1 MTFETFLLFTES
13 GRKLTHVPSNDMKL
27 QIYLVD
33 FGIVERYVNAKGQH
47 REQTMEKTIGT
58 PTFISLASHIGS
70 NCSRRDD
77 VESLGNVLLYFMR
90 GGSLPWEQAK
100 NDDECLAIKKQTSLT
115 DLCKGVEGGDCIKKY
130 LEKARALA
138 YDADVDYGTFNS
150 LLDKIGECQGAGGSK
165 PRTSKKKGSADE
177 GGAPK
182 PALRGT
188 AAKQA
193 EKEGGGETVAASQKK
208 GAYTLRHKGDD
219 KVVDLTGP
227 AEGAQTNAAKR
238 SKTVPSRSAPVEEE
252 VIQNVEKSLMLDVVE
267 GPLKGKTFLLPG
279 DKNLQ
284 VGSKKGVEVLL
295 DDKSVL
301 PVHCKLEPAKQGR
314 TQSFRVVDKSG
325 DAGTFVNGEKLATKG
340 RQIFAGDV
348 IQLGETKL
356 ILKFA

>member
-1 MTFETFLLFTES
+1 M
-13 GRKLTHVPSNDMKL
+13 
-27 QIYLVD
+27 
-33 FGIVERYVNAKGQH
+33 NAKGQH

-138 YDADVDYGTFNS
+138 YDADVDYAAFNS
-150 LLDKIGECQGAGGSK
+150 LLDKIGECKGAGASK
-165 PRTSKKKGSADE
+165 PRTSKKKGSAE
-177 GGAPK
+177 EEAAPK
-182 PALRGT
+182 PGLRGT
-188 AAKQA
+188 AAKKA
-193 EKEGGGETVAASQKK
+193 EKEGGGEAVAASQTK
-208 GAYTLRHKGDD
+208 GAYTLRHRGDA

-227 AEGAQTNAAKR
+227 AEEAQTSAAK
-238 SKTVPSRSAPVEEE
+238 KTKTAPVPVEEE
-252 VIQNVEKSLMLDVVE
+252 GKENVEKTLMLEVLE
-267 GPLKGKTFLLPG
+267 GPLKGQTFLLPG

-284 VGSKKGVEVLL
+284 VGSKKGVEVFL
-295 DDKSVL
+295 DDKLVL

-325 DAGTFVNGEKLATKG
+325 DAGTYVNGEKLATKG

-348 IQLGETKL
+348 VQLGQTKL
-356 ILKFA
+356 IMKFV